1 MKNIFLLLT
10 IILGTHINAQKLSYR
25 IFAQGKQEI
34 FFEESKGKITIKS
47 NSVDEFGIHKGRLK
61 IKTDSLNIR
70 TKAVFMKIPTDSLY
84 FFDISPVRKKYKKY
98 RIISLD
104 NLFAVYKNDTLV
116 NFYDT
121 QLTLRNK
128 LVGFLW

>member
-1 MKNIFLLLT
+1 MKNIFLFLT
-10 IILGTHINAQKLSYR
+10 IILSTHINAQKLSYT

-34 FFEESKGKITIKS
+34 FFEESKGKIRIKS
-47 NSVDEFGIHKGRLK
+47 NSVDEFGIHKGYMK
-61 IKTDSLNIR
+61 FKTDSVTIR
-70 TKAVFMKIPTDSLY
+70 GKVVFVKIPTDSLY
-84 FFDISPVRKKYKKY
+84 FFDISPVKKKYRKY